1 MCIRD
6 RWHTA
11 EGDLSALSERM
22 PDLVD
27 GKGRETTATAA
38 EGVGRTTYY
47 TLEDDFALPSEMAP
61 EIVEGKLE
69 KGEEVAPTDCG
80 TALDHCEKLELVVA
94 DKVVDERGKILST
107 TMGTRSSYHEGGL
120 FFGLLSGWISMCS
133 SYSSIY
139 MRLVLLCC

>member
-1 MCIRD
+1 MMSVEGAKRVK
-6 RWHTA
+6 WHTA

-47 TLEDDFALPSEMAP
+47 TLEDDFALPSEIVS

-69 KGEEVAPTDCG
+69 KGKEVEPTDCCG
-80 TALDHCEKLELVVA
+80 TTLDHCEKKLELVVA
-94 DKVVDERGKILST
+94 DE
-107 TMGTRSSYHEGGL
+107 
-120 FFGLLSGWISMCS
+120 
-133 SYSSIY
+133 
-139 MRLVLLCC
+139 